1 MIYKLNGNHFLIS
14 GMVIKDARVKY
25 FGSEN
30 KYCCAEASVA
40 INNKA
45 EDPKERYMTIQ
56 GMFTLTKLVAGLK
69 KGDYIMAVITCDK
82 KEYNGREFDKNDVEF
97 LCKSW
102 IGTVPP
108 PHEIEPEEKKEQAM
122 QPIDDDDLPF

>member
-14 GMVIKDARVKY
+14 GMVIKDAKVKY

-56 GMFTLTKLVAGLK
+56 GMFTLTKLVF
-69 KGDYIMAVITCDK
+69 V
-82 KEYNGREFDKNDVEF
+82 F
-97 LCKSW
+97 LSL
-102 IGTVPP
+102 
-108 PHEIEPEEKKEQAM
+108 
-122 QPIDDDDLPF
+122 LPFRWHSETGLLLCYF